1 VNAKELYRNIPF
13 LISAEEEKSFW
24 RKWGIN
30 WWVSVDGVLISSCK
44 SDAELQEQ
52 IREIK
57 QARENGALVPCRIY
71 GEYNEHESIAVTEA
85 IAAANGY
92 CVIMTEEGEESF
104 VKVDAFDDAWRF
116 HQKRMRMLTR
126 HDNGLHWWAQSG
138 QRSKNGQTAPP
149 PDLEKISEK

>member
-1 VNAKELYRNIPF
+1 MNAKELYRNIPF